1 MFSCEI
7 CKIFKNTFFIKH
19 LLWRLCCPLVVN
31 FLKKKISEK
40 NFFKKYMHVKMFI
53 FLACSVKTAL
63 LLFLKAKSF
72 NSDID
77 PFVLIINSIFFFF
90 FLAICQKINNT
101 TSEDWN
107 EGHIFRER
115 RNLQMFVSYCS
126 ASPICFKI
134 GRITF
139 TSTLAWFSFF
149 FGGTGLLFHFF

>member
-1 MFSCEI
+1 MSYVSIPQNVWMKVIQIQNQPLGGEFCTKDVLKNFS
-7 CKIFKNTFFIKH
+7 KFTGKH
-19 LLWRLCCPLVVN
+19 LCHLLT
-31 FLKKKISEK
+31 
-40 NFFKKYMHVKMFI
+40 
-53 FLACSVKTAL
+53 CSVKTIQL
-63 LLFLKAKSF
+63 FFLKAKSSSS
-72 NSDID
+72 NIN
-77 PFVLIINSIFFFF
+77 PFVLNINSIFSFI

-107 EGHIFRER
+107 EGHIFRDR

>member
-1 MFSCEI
+1 M
-7 CKIFKNTFFIKH
+7 
-19 LLWRLCCPLVVN
+19 L
-31 FLKKKISEK
+31 
-40 NFFKKYMHVKMFI
+40 FI
-53 FLACSVKTAL
+53 FLTCSVKTAW
-63 LLFLKAKSF
+63 LLFLKAKRF